1 MLDELQL
8 CLTTKDLQ
16 PAWHLKSA
24 GNEADLQQ
32 HGQQIRVGLSRHFGL
47 ETAMWLWQT
56 PTSLKL
62 GWTGVAQKL
71 GWTGVAQCSGLK
83 KLMSGFACNHT
94 KSVLAD
100 LPR

>member
-47 ETAMWLWQT
+47 ETDMWLWQT
-56 PTSLKL
+56 PISL
-62 GWTGVAQKL
+62 KL